1 MASDRWKFLR
11 DLATR
16 AISDHVEGEASVD
29 AALAALD
36 IEADLLRAEL
46 RHVEAMRAILAAK
59 AGRTPP
65 TATASLSGWAPS

>member
-1 MASDRWKFLR
+1 MAMPRWKFLT
-11 DLATR
+11 DLATG
-16 AISDHVEGEASVD
+16 AIVDRVKGEASVD

-46 RHVEAMRAILAAK
+46 RCVEDMRAILAAK